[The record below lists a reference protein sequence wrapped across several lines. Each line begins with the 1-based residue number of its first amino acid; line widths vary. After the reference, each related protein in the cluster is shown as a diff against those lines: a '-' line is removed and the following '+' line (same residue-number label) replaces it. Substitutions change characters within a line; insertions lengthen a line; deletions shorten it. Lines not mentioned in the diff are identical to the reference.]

1 MEVSMPLADQSE
13 PTLLVSQ
20 SPSATSLRPVITQW
34 LQEKQLSPGAAER
47 ALQLSGDLPNGA
59 DWKRFL
65 TTVFLFSG
73 ALFLVA
79 GVIFFFAFNWQG
91 LPRIAKFSLLQGV
104 LIGAALLARHFTV
117 DTLKGQASLLTAML
131 LCGALLAYFGQTYQT
146 GADPYQLFVTWSILI
161 FPWVLV
167 SRLNTAWCL
176 WLGLLN
182 LGLLLYLGRI
192 TFGFFD
198 LLALGNRLPL
208 SLFGLNLVVWG
219 GAEIILHR
227 SHPRSEVAAN
237 LIRYRHFIHF
247 AGLLLLAVLT
257 LGVLSFIFLSSH
269 FADRTVMPRISSI
282 AMLVVLAVFFMLYR
296 KRRDLLLLTGSCLA
310 LITMGAAQLIVMFFS
325 GEVNWLVGFMVVGL
339 FLVCA
344 STAAALWLRNLQ
356 RGWQKEGLA

>member
-1 MEVSMPLADQSE
+1 MMPLAGQSE
-13 PTLLVSQ
+13 QTPLASQ
-20 SPSATSLRPVITQW
+20 SPVASSLRPVITHW
-34 LQEKQLSPGAAER
+34 LQEKQLSPSAAER
-47 ALQLSGDLPNGA
+47 ALQLSGDLPTSA

-79 GVIFFFAFNWQG
+79 GVIFFFAFNWQA

-104 LIGAALLARHFTV
+104 LIIAALLARHFTL
-117 DTLKGQASLLTAML
+117 DTLKGQVALLAAML

-182 LGLLLYLGRI
+182 LGLLLYLERV
-192 TFGFFD
+192 TLGFFD
-198 LLALGNRLPL
+198 LLELGNRLPL

-237 LIRYRHFIHF
+237 LNRYRHFIRF

-257 LGVLSFIFLSSH
+257 VGILSFIILPKY
-269 FADRTVMPRISSI
+269 FADRSIMPRVSSI
-282 AMLVVLAVFFMLYR
+282 AMLVVLAGFFLLYR
-296 KRRDLLLLTGSCLA
+296 RRRDLLLLTGSCLA
-310 LITMGAAQLIVMFFS
+310 LITIGAAQLIVMFFS
-325 GEVNWLVGFMVVGL
+325 GGFNWLVGFMIVGL
-339 FLVCA
+339 FLVSA